1 MKASVATQL
10 VEKRIS
16 ELNEKD
22 LKMYDKIINIIKTD
36 ILSSS
41 KAIYSTFIYETVS
54 DYVQDKLRSDGYAV
68 CYKQTGP
75 NEDALNVSWPHPITA
90 TDYYNK

>member
-1 MKASVATQL
+1 MKAYEATQL
-10 VEKRIS
+10 VEKRLS

-54 DYVQDKLRSDGYAV
+54 DYVQNKLRADGYGV

-75 NEDALNVSWPHPITA
+75 NEEALNVAWPQPITGS
-90 TDYYNK
+90 DYYNK